1 MLQSL
6 LFVEGVIP
14 AMFGLGVVD
23 AAIIFLFLR
32 IFSQPGA
39 PGHPFAGNGTN
50 PDVIPALLARVVK
63 NIHPLQNIFPALGPP
78 SGYILWIGGSEKS
91 IQIEAASPALFALE
105 SLRWGHVESLLSWA
119 TANSPL
125 SPPPAR

>member
-50 PDVIPALLARVVK
+50 PDVIPALLATVVK

-105 SLRWGHVESLLSWA
+105 SLRWGHVESLLTWA
-119 TANSPL
+119 TAKSPL
-125 SPPPAR
+125 SPPPA